1 MLSIDDELNTSPDSF
16 NEIKGYFLGKK
27 VPYRLMKRAMALQG
41 KGPICVYMALWV
53 LYSATRRRKIILHRK
68 FLEGTGLAS
77 STIASALNKLQEDGL
92 ISPVRR
98 GIGKAPVIY
107 LKSEKEVFE
116 ESGNL

>member
-1 MLSIDDELNTSPDSF
+1 MFHDDELNSSPDSSMRSRDIF
-16 NEIKGYFLGKK
+16 GKSSQVDEKGYGPSRQRAYL
-27 VPYRLMKRAMALQG
+27 RLYG
-41 KGPICVYMALWV
+41 LWV

-68 FLEGTGLAS
+68 FLIGSGLAS

>member
-1 MLSIDDELNTSPDSF
+1 
-16 NEIKGYFLGKK
+16 
-27 VPYRLMKRAMALQG
+27 MKRAMALQG

-68 FLEGTGLAS
+68 FLIGSGLAS

-107 LKSEKEVFE
+107 LKSEKEVFG
-116 ESGNL
+116 ESDIL